1 MRDLFFRWG
10 RPYGYGLFG
19 ILYGILRKIDEAVG
33 IASLPDSLAFL
44 FGGPSVMTT
53 VVISVSATVFVL
65 YLWAYFSAHLW
76 PEPTTTPDAP
86 VRGFRPPESSTW
98 LERPMARALVR
109 QSSAVLKVKASHGR
123 SGTVGALQDHID
135 RIDGSNRIK
144 FQDAQIDETT
154 THYLEKAVTEFPE
167 IEMDGKYGKEA
178 LQWWLNRE
186 ATRL

>member
-1 MRDLFFRWG
+1 MRNLLIRWN
-10 RPYGYGLFG
+10 RLYEYGVVSFVLGLLQELDKIVG
-19 ILYGILRKIDEAVG
+19 ILT
-33 IASLPDSLAFL
+33 LPESFALL
-44 FGGPSVMTT
+44 FGGSGLMSIALITAGVT
-53 VVISVSATVFVL
+53 VLVL
-65 YLWAYFSAHLW
+65 YLWAHLW
-76 PEPTTTPDAP
+76 PEPATTSDVPM
-86 VRGFRPPESSTW
+86 RGFRPPESSTW
-98 LERPMARALVR
+98 LKKSMARALVR

-123 SGTVGALQDHID
+123 SGSVGALQDHID
-135 RIDGSNRIK
+135 RIDGSNRIE